1 MGLTNVFNIAGS
13 AMSAQAVRINTVA
26 SNLANAESTAVLA
39 EDTYK
44 AKQVVFKTQSVGN
57 THSLGVK
64 VQQIIEDQAAPK
76 IVHNPSHPHANSE
89 GFVTLPNVNLTQQMV
104 DMISSSRAYQNNVET
119 MNAAKNMLLKTLT
132 LGQS

>member
-1 MGLTNVFNIAGS
+1 MGLSNVFNIAGS
-13 AMSAQAVRINTVA
+13 AMSAQAVRLNTVA
-26 SNLANAESTAVLA
+26 SNLANAESTALLA

-57 THSLGVK
+57 SQSIGVK
-64 VQQIIEDQAAPK
+64 VQQIIEDQTAPK
-76 IVHNPSHPHANSE
+76 VVHNPSHPHANSE